1 MICHS
6 SLCLAENATVTGVV
20 NYRGVIP
27 GPTYVWALEANG
39 TKAAESI
46 LPDGN
51 GTYALSLLKGRG
63 YDFKVFVDG
72 SQNGY
77 PTTGEV
83 WKHYTDWNN
92 SLGGYNLTQID
103 GNISG
108 IDFSLLDQDSD
119 NDGFLNWHEFKA
131 GTQDNNASSTPPL
144 NFGLIAHWTFDETNG
159 TVLHDSTANEINGTM
174 HGFTN
179 PWNPGREGGAFR
191 FDGVNDYISF
201 PGANQ
206 LDDLGPFSF
215 SGWLKLDH
223 NGSGYVIAK
232 RSLGTGYWRYFASGP
247 TKNWLIRKTTGNA
260 PSLSTTSVT
269 PFFQWQHVALTWT
282 GLLNAQNSKMYL
294 DGTLL
299 ANVTRASGAG
309 DLISDV
315 GNLFTLG
322 NRPQNN
328 SSYFK
333 GWMDDFRIWNRVITP
348 TEVHSIYNA
357 SPESNTTISGTVTH
371 TGTVPGSV
379 IIWVFDESGTKLGSQ
394 TLTNGPGNYSFT
406 LPVGHSY
413 DIKAFRDGN
422 GNGQLDP
429 SIGEPYAH
437 WGSWNGSG
445 FDRLPVNGNKTG
457 VDIAITWEAD
467 TDSDGFTL
475 WQETQ
480 AGTQDNNVSSK
491 PNSAPI
497 DLNSTTVLSIAE
509 NQSVGTLMG
518 EFNATDHDL
527 NASLTYKLVSG
538 EGDTDN
544 SLFRIN
550 PIGKLRTAAIFDYEN
565 NASTYSIRV
574 RVKDEHNATLEKK
587 FTIALL
593 NGNDGP
599 VIHLGNGGAHA
610 GALWAEI
617 QVFENT
623 LLAHEINATDQDG
636 DVLSFTKTAGA
647 DKALFSLNSATGTL
661 SFKAA
666 PDFEN
671 PQDVDGN
678 NTYEVWFRVID
689 GKGEF
694 DEKRLTVRVTDVLD
708 G

>member
-1 MICHS
+1 MPNPRSILQTFALKAVLLWMICHS

-39 TKAAESI
+39 TKAAEAI

-269 PFFQWQHVALTWT
+269 PFF
-282 GLLNAQNSKMYL
+282 
-294 DGTLL
+294 
-299 ANVTRASGAG
+299 
-309 DLISDV
+309 
-315 GNLFTLG
+315 
-322 NRPQNN
+322 
-328 SSYFK
+328 
-333 GWMDDFRIWNRVITP
+333 
-348 TEVHSIYNA
+348 
-357 SPESNTTISGTVTH
+357 
-371 TGTVPGSV
+371 
-379 IIWVFDESGTKLGSQ
+379 
-394 TLTNGPGNYSFT
+394 
-406 LPVGHSY
+406 
-413 DIKAFRDGN
+413 
-422 GNGQLDP
+422 
-429 SIGEPYAH
+429 
-437 WGSWNGSG
+437 
-445 FDRLPVNGNKTG
+445 
-457 VDIAITWEAD
+457 
-467 TDSDGFTL
+467 
-475 WQETQ
+475 
-480 AGTQDNNVSSK
+480 
-491 PNSAPI
+491 
-497 DLNSTTVLSIAE
+497 
-509 NQSVGTLMG
+509 
-518 EFNATDHDL
+518 
-527 NASLTYKLVSG
+527 
-538 EGDTDN
+538 
-544 SLFRIN
+544 
-550 PIGKLRTAAIFDYEN
+550 
-565 NASTYSIRV
+565 
-574 RVKDEHNATLEKK
+574 
-587 FTIALL
+587 
-593 NGNDGP
+593 
-599 VIHLGNGGAHA
+599 
-610 GALWAEI
+610 
-617 QVFENT
+617 
-623 LLAHEINATDQDG
+623 
-636 DVLSFTKTAGA
+636 
-647 DKALFSLNSATGTL
+647 
-661 SFKAA
+661 
-666 PDFEN
+666 
-671 PQDVDGN
+671 
-678 NTYEVWFRVID
+678 
-689 GKGEF
+689 
-694 DEKRLTVRVTDVLD
+694 
-708 G
+708 